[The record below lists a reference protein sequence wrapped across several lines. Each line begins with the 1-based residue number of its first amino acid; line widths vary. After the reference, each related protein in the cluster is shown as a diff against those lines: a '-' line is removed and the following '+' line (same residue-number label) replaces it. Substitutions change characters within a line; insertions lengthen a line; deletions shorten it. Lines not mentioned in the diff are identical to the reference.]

1 VTEAEWLGCTDPQKM
16 LVFLRFKC
24 GVRKLRLFT
33 AACLRRD
40 WHWSDI
46 PVRISIRSSE
56 RLADDREK
64 IAARGLR
71 AAKADADD
79 AMSAALYVARSTQ
92 WSGAAQAA
100 FLHDICGPF
109 RPVSLD
115 PAVLAW
121 HDATVVRLAQVAY
134 DERHLPSGTLDN
146 ARLLVLGDAL
156 EEAGCTDASILEHL
170 RGTGEHVRGCW
181 VLDLVLGKT

>member
-1 VTEAEWLGCTDPQKM
+1 MAVTEPEWLACADPQKM
-16 LVFLRFKC
+16 LEFLRFKC

-46 PVRISIRSSE
+46 PIRIAIRSAE
-56 RLADDREK
+56 RLADDRER

-71 AAKADADD
+71 PAKADADA
-79 AMSAALYVARSTQ
+79 AMQAARYTARSTQ

-100 FLHDICGPF
+100 FLRDIFGPLPF

-115 PAVLAW
+115 PSWLAWHGGLLVSMARRMYDGRDFTDMAVLA
-121 HDATVVRLAQVAY
+121 
-134 DERHLPSGTLDN
+134 
-146 ARLLVLGDAL
+146 DAL
-156 EEAGCTDASILEHL
+156 EEAGCQNPDLLGHCRS
-170 RGTGEHVRGCW
+170 GGEHVRGCW
-181 VLDLVLGKT
+181 LIDLLLGKS